1 MSTQREEFRRWGVMA
16 DWARPYLTNSPDYVN
31 TQLDMFLRLY
41 QAGHIFRWGVELLNF
56 NFSRR
61 FHNIHNNVAHGLVK
75 VRLINTNHLTNEL
88 Y

>member
-41 QAGHIFRWGVELLNF
+41 QAGHIFRWG
-56 NFSRR
+56 RT
-61 FHNIHNNVAHGLVK
+61 VAQF
-75 VRLINTNHLTNEL
+75 
-88 Y
+88 